1 MLRALCLMAASLAAL
16 PVSAQNSARPAAPK
30 PAVAASVAPEEAPFP
45 SWDVRLGA
53 SLQDRTGPEKGVVN
67 FTGEIV
73 TPKLFSLTDRIAGA
87 FVPRFHVGTSLN
99 AQSTRFAYA
108 GATWTAELTKQ
119 IFVEASLGA
128 AINDGKTGALVPLDR
143 VALGCNAGLRQAA
156 SAGVRLNDRW
166 SLVATLEHLT
176 NAGACDRN
184 RGMSNFGARLGYAF

>member
-1 MLRALCLMAASLAAL
+1 MSRALCLIAACLVAM
-16 PVSAQNSARPAAPK
+16 PVSAQSPPRTPAPRP
-30 PAVAASVAPEEAPFP
+30 VAPEAVPFP

-53 SLQDRTGPEKGVVN
+53 SLQDRTGPEAGVIN

-87 FVPRFHVGTSLN
+87 FVPRFHIGTSLN

-108 GATWTAELTKQ
+108 GATWTADLTRQ

-143 VALGCNAGLRQAA
+143 VAMGCNGGLRQAA

-166 SLVATLEHLT
+166 SVVATLEHLT

-184 RGMSNFGARLGYAF
+184 RGMSNFGARLGYTF

>member
-1 MLRALCLMAASLAAL
+1 MLRVFCLMATVVVAL
-16 PVSAQNSARPAAPK
+16 PVSAQTRVTPAASK
-30 PAVAASVAPEEAPFP
+30 PAAAEPAPFP

-73 TPKLFSLTDRIAGA
+73 TPKLFTLTDRIAGA
-87 FVPRFHVGTSLN
+87 FVPRFHLGTSLN
-99 AQSTRFAYA
+99 AESTRFAYA

-119 IFVEASLGA
+119 VFVEASLGA

-143 VALGCNAGLRQAA
+143 VAMGCNGGLRQAA

-166 SLVATLEHLT
+166 SVVATLEHMT
-176 NAGACDRN
+176 NGGACDRS
-184 RGMSNFGARLGYAF
+184 RGMSNFGARLGYTF